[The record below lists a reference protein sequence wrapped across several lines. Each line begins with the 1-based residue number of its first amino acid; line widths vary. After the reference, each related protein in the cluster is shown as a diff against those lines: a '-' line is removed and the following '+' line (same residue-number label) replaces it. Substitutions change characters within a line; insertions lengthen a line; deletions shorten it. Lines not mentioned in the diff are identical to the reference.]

1 MLVGIPENALVL
13 LIGPRGV
20 GKSRFAVRHFDPGQ
34 VVSLPQIRKLVCDQP
49 DLLEATNDAAELQAL
64 LVEMRLAWGRFTVID
79 STNLRYRNRQNL
91 LNLARKFHF
100 PVVAIVFDLPESA
113 RIHGEKLAVNPSF
126 IPGIPDSLTVEPL
139 EDQLAAL
146 KEALPRLGQE
156 GFHRVYLFSTPEE
169 RDHAEIQIQK
179 LPFNRKDH
187 PGPFDLIGD
196 VHGCCNELESLLSL
210 LGYRHENIG
219 TNPGFTWRHPDGR
232 TAVFVGD
239 VLDRGPRILDTYRL
253 VHSMIVAKTG
263 LAVQGNHELKVYR
276 HFKSAK
282 PEPRPSILQTLREI
296 EQEDLPTQKETIRG
310 LMEFIEG
317 LPHHLVLDGGRLV
330 AAHAGL
336 REDLQ
341 GRDSALVRNQALF
354 GDANAR
360 FDEETEATRMEW
372 VHQYRGR
379 ALVVYGHTPVAESAI
394 LNRTINIDTGCV
406 FGGRLTA
413 LRYPEMDTRFVE
425 AQKAYAIQRRSGA
438 EGHFQDRQG
447 KKANLPSH
455 GDLPQSPLGPPHQ
468 PDPNGHEIS
477 LHGSAPS
484 RPDREI
490 SAESEQE

>member
-20 GKSRFAVRHFDPGQ
+20 GKSRFAVRHFESGQ
-34 VVSLPQIRKLVCDQP
+34 VVSLPQMRKLVCDQP

-64 LVEMRLAWGRFTVID
+64 LVEMRLAWGRFTVVD
-79 STNLRYRNRQNL
+79 STNLRIRNRQNL
-91 LNLARKFHF
+91 LNLARKFHC

-113 RIHGEKLAVNPSF
+113 KTHGERVSGQPSF
-126 IPGIPDSLTVEPL
+126 VPGIPDSLTVEPL
-139 EDQLAAL
+139 EEQLNSL
-146 KEALPRLGQE
+146 REALPRLGQE

-169 RDHAEIQIQK
+169 RDQAEIQIQK
-179 LPFNRKDH
+179 LPCNRKEH
-187 PGPFDLIGD
+187 SGPFDLIGD
-196 VHGCCNELESLLSL
+196 VHGCCDELENLLTL
-210 LGYRHENIG
+210 LGYRPE
-219 TNPGFTWRHPDGR
+219 TNEPFGGPTWRHPEGR

-239 VLDRGPRILDTYRL
+239 ILDRGPRILDTYRL
-253 VHSMIVAKTG
+253 VRSMIAAKTG

-282 PEPRPSILQTLREI
+282 QEPRPSILQTLREI
-296 EQEDLPTQKETIRG
+296 EQEDPSVQKDVVRD
-310 LMEFIEG
+310 LMDFLEG

-341 GRDSALVRNQALF
+341 GRDSGLVRNQALF

-360 FDEETEATRMEW
+360 FDEETETTRMEW

-379 ALVVYGHTPVAESAI
+379 ALVVYGHTPVNESGI

-413 LRYPEMDTRFVE
+413 LRYPELEIRHVE
-425 AQKAYAIQRRSGA
+425 ARKAYAVQRKSGGDGYQ
-438 EGHFQDRQG
+438 ERQI
-447 KKANLPSH
+447 KKNQLSPPEDSYLGTLPLVAKDETNDHLSNSS
-455 GDLPQSPLGPPHQ
+455 GNSQNRQ
-468 PDPNGHEIS
+468 QTETKEN
-477 LHGSAPS
+477 
-484 RPDREI
+484 
-490 SAESEQE
+490 

>member
-34 VVSLPQIRKLVCDQP
+34 VVSLPQMRKMVCDQP

-64 LVEMRLAWGRFTVID
+64 LVEMRLAWGRFTVVD
-79 STNLRYRNRQNL
+79 STNLRFRNRQNL
-91 LNLARKFHF
+91 LTLARKFHA
-100 PVVAIVFDLPESA
+100 PVVAIVFDLSESA
-113 RIHGEKLAVNPSF
+113 RAHGERQSGLPSF
-126 IPGIPDSLTVEPL
+126 LPGIPDGLTVEPL
-139 EDQLAAL
+139 EEQLASL
-146 KEALPRLGQE
+146 REALPRLGQE

-169 RDHAEIQIQK
+169 RDQAEIQIQK
-179 LPFNRKDH
+179 LHCNRKDH
-187 PGPFDLIGD
+187 TGPFDLIGD
-196 VHGCCNELESLLSL
+196 VHGCCDELESLLTL
-210 LGYRHENIG
+210 LGYRRESISDG
-219 TNPGFTWRHPDGR
+219 PGFTWRHPAGR

-239 VLDRGPRILDTYRL
+239 ILDRGPRILDTFRL
-253 VHSMIVAKTG
+253 VRSMMLTRTA

-276 HFKSAK
+276 HFKAAK

-296 EQEDLPTQKETIRG
+296 EQEEPGTQRETIG
-310 LMEFIEG
+310 ELMEFIEG

-360 FDEETEATRMEW
+360 FDEESDATRMEW

-379 ALVVYGHTPVAESAI
+379 ALVVYGHTPVAESGI

-413 LRYPEMDTRFVE
+413 LRYPEMETHFVE
-425 AQKAYAIQRRSGA
+425 AKKAYAVQRRSGT
-438 EGHFQDRQG
+438 EGHSQERHNKKGPVIPQG
-447 KKANLPSH
+447 ET
-455 GDLPQSPLGPPHQ
+455 
-468 PDPNGHEIS
+468 DPNRE
-477 LHGSAPS
+477 APIDANCLWNADQGPELS
-484 RPDREI
+484 GTKRETD
-490 SAESEQE
+490 QKNQ